1 MMCGLPSVPRPRP
14 KSSRAGYPPA
24 LEAFFPARPPSRQP
38 PPTPRTAHT
47 PRGNDIHRKADVAEL
62 EASESSLV
70 KLPSQYRADS
80 IQDGIVEL
88 PTPSNDD
95 CPVPAELEA
104 AESPSTSKPDVQSFS
119 PLPKQHHE
127 TLELSSDLPPSAS
140 PNPVELCS
148 CQGVAEP
155 PSNNIYNILK
165 EMRTPIY
172 SNKGGYVY
180 FSEDVNA
187 RGLLKIGYAE
197 TWDEPWVLDIPDNV
211 VYRPDLRQSNTLGKR
226 IRQRKSTCGL
236 WPVMKLVAPMRHA
249 ARKMEMLVR
258 LTMVDERR
266 ISGDS
271 SDTERFTCSIERAER
286 ILRMWQR
293 FSNLK
298 PFTPSGQLEPVWGK
312 YVKAGLRGRWGIYS
326 VEKWISAS
334 LEPMLWK
341 MESVCDRRGVREGFA
356 ADQRAALQVILR
368 SLEEQGR
375 TEKIN

>member
-1 MMCGLPSVPRPRP
+1 MLPN
-14 KSSRAGYPPA
+14 
-24 LEAFFPARPPSRQP
+24 EQ
-38 PPTPRTAHT
+38 H
-47 PRGNDIHRKADVAEL
+47 
-62 EASESSLV
+62 
-70 KLPSQYRADS
+70 ADS
-80 IQDGIVEL
+80 FKYSIVEL

-95 CPVPAELEA
+95 CFGPAELEA
-104 AESPSTSKPDVQSFS
+104 SESPNTSSPDVQSFS
-119 PLPKQHHE
+119 TPPNKQHE
-127 TLELSSDLPPSAS
+127 TSELSSDLSSLAS
-140 PNPVELCS
+140 PNQVELSS
-148 CQGVAEP
+148 CQGVAEQ
-155 PSNNIYNILK
+155 PSNNVYNILK
-165 EMRTPIY
+165 EMKTLIH

-236 WPVMKLVAPMRHA
+236 WPVMKLVAPMIHA

-258 LTMVDERR
+258 LTLVNDRR
-266 ISGDS
+266 RSADS
-271 SDTERFTCSIERAER
+271 SETERFTCSIDRAEQV
-286 ILRMWQR
+286 LRMWQR

-312 YVKAGLRGRWGIYS
+312 YVKNGLRGRWGIYS

-341 MESVCDRRGVREGFA
+341 MESSTSSAGA
-356 ADQRAALQVILR
+356 A
-368 SLEEQGR
+368 SLLD
-375 TEKIN
+375 